1 MTKWNYEKLDKMTK
15 ERAEFSSIH
24 LNYRYIADNF
34 EEIAIATYS
43 RGDVIPLEF
52 NDIKTAYDGDPLD
65 DIILPEISEQLLDK
79 FNNLENIRHV
89 MHIKHFAR
97 SINLATWIDF
107 IDGEVKTF
115 VKNYPQFS
123 KVIIE

>member
-1 MTKWNYEKLDKMTK
+1 MTKWNYEKLDKMTE
-15 ERAEFSSIH
+15 ERAEFSSIS

-34 EEIAIATYS
+34 EEIAITTYS
-43 RGDVIPLEF
+43 NGDVIPLEF
-52 NDIKTAYDGDPLD
+52 DDIKTAYDGNPLD
-65 DIILPEISEQLLDK
+65 DIVLPEISEQLLDK
-79 FNNLENIRHV
+79 YNDLENVRQV

-115 VKNYPQFS
+115 VEKYPQFS
-123 KVIIE
+123 DVILD